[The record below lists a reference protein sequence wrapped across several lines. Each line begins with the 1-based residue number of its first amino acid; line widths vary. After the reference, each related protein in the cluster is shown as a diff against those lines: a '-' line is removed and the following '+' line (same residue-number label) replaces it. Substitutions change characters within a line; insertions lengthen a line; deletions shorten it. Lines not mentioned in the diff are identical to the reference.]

1 MPDYTENY
9 NLKKPRKS
17 ENYNIDDVT
26 RDNADLIDKIL
37 YQKVEKVAG
46 KDLSQNDFTDL
57 YKKKLDAVNKIY
69 VFCGSVDTYNDL
81 PITNLKTGDTYNVKS
96 EKKTYAWSGTT
107 WVEIG
112 LEIDLTQ
119 FASEEELKTLIAA
132 VNTKIENL
140 EVRSKKHI
148 MTAGLTDDYTTTRT
162 NYEKININKV
172 FCVSGDKLTITEE
185 GIKIGAEVSKV
196 KVSGQIYF
204 YTNLNSSVKNASG
217 YIEKNG
223 TTVVAHNQRG
233 DFEYVHVAL
242 PEKVIDVKEGDVIGL
257 GVVSKQDATV
267 IKNYENGT
275 FLTVEV
281 VE

>member
-1 MPDYTENY
+1 MGQTSKYKIPYPDA
-9 NLKKPRKS
+9 
-17 ENYNIDDVT
+17 DDI
-26 RDNADLIDKIL
+26 ADVPGD
-37 YQKVEKVAG
+37 
-46 KDLSQNDFTDL
+46 
-57 YKKKLDAVNKIY
+57 
-69 VFCGSVDTYNDL
+69 
-81 PITNLKTGDTYNVKS
+81 LKTIAERIEAIIQKNV
-96 EKKTYAWSGTT
+96 
-107 WVEIG
+107 
-112 LEIDLTQ
+112 
-119 FASEEELKTLIAA
+119 
-132 VNTKIENL
+132 
-140 EVRSKKHI
+140 

-162 NYEKININKV
+162 NYEKIKINKV

-233 DFEYVHVAL
+233 DFEYAHVAL

>member
-1 MPDYTENY
+1 MGQTSKYKIPYPD
-9 NLKKPRKS
+9 
-17 ENYNIDDVT
+17 V
-26 RDNADLIDKIL
+26 
-37 YQKVEKVAG
+37 
-46 KDLSQNDFTDL
+46 NDIANVPGD
-57 YKKKLDAVNKIY
+57 
-69 VFCGSVDTYNDL
+69 
-81 PITNLKTGDTYNVKS
+81 LKT
-96 EKKTYAWSGTT
+96 
-107 WVEIG
+107 
-112 LEIDLTQ
+112 
-119 FASEEELKTLIAA
+119 IAE
-132 VNTKIENL
+132 KIEAIL
-140 EVRSKKHI
+140 AEQSKKHI

-233 DFEYVHVAL
+233 NFEYVHVAL

>member
-1 MPDYTENY
+1 MGQTSKYKIPYPDA
-9 NLKKPRKS
+9 
-17 ENYNIDDVT
+17 DDI
-26 RDNADLIDKIL
+26 ADVPGD
-37 YQKVEKVAG
+37 
-46 KDLSQNDFTDL
+46 
-57 YKKKLDAVNKIY
+57 
-69 VFCGSVDTYNDL
+69 
-81 PITNLKTGDTYNVKS
+81 LKT
-96 EKKTYAWSGTT
+96 
-107 WVEIG
+107 
-112 LEIDLTQ
+112 
-119 FASEEELKTLIAA
+119 IAER
-132 VNTKIENL
+132 IEAIIQKN
-140 EVRSKKHI
+140 I

-185 GIKIGAEVSKV
+185 GIKIGAGVSKV

-204 YTNLNSSVKNASG
+204 YTNSKKSCEGASG

-223 TTVVAHNQRG
+223 DTVVAHNQRG
-233 DFEYVHVAL
+233 AFEYVHVAL

-281 VE
+281 IE